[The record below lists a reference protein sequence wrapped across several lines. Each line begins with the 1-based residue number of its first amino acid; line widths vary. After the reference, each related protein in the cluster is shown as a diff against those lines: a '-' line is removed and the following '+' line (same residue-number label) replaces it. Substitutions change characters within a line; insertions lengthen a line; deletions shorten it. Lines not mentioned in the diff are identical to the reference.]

1 MSTESSQRLR
11 QTIEK
16 AIEDLELTQAEFDE
30 IIKVATE
37 DGIIDKDE
45 HALLDELLNLIES
58 QQVKLVP

>member
-1 MSTESSQRLR
+1 
-11 QTIEK
+11 
-16 AIEDLELTQAEFDE
+16 LELTQAEFDE